1 MQKILNE
8 NKYNFKVCNEVFT
21 GGTHIMSI
29 LNATP
34 DSFFAD
40 SRLQDDAVLRAG
52 RFIEQ
57 GARILDIGGQ
67 STRPNAV
74 IVGEEEELNRVL
86 PVVQAVRAHYPD
98 IPISVDTFYPKV
110 ADACLDAGADMIND
124 VSCLA
129 YGGMD
134 EVIAKHGAAVCVMHD
149 RRRSQTDDM
158 FADKIQGLSEAVNK
172 LLFAGVSKDAILLD
186 GGIGFNKGKDEDWAL
201 LNGYKRLMDELADYP
216 FLLGTS
222 RKSLFGG
229 DVADRLAPTLEST
242 KSAAKWGVLFVRVH
256 DVAQNK
262 AAIDEV
268 LG

>member
-1 MQKILNE
+1 MQKIFN
-8 NKYNFKVCNEVFT
+8 NVKYNFKIRNEVFT
-21 GGTHIMSI
+21 GGTHIMAI

-52 RFIEQ
+52 KFIEQ

-67 STRPNAV
+67 STRPNAA
-74 IVGEEEELNRVL
+74 IVGEEEELSRVL
-86 PVVQAVRAHYPD
+86 PVVQAVRALYPD
-98 IPISVDTFYPKV
+98 VPISVDTFYPNV

-129 YGGMD
+129 YEGMTD
-134 EVIAKHGAAVCVMHD
+134 VIARHGAAVCVMHD
-149 RRRSQTDDM
+149 RRRTQTEDL
-158 FADKIQGLSEAVNK
+158 FADKKQGLSEAVKK
-172 LLFAGVSKDAILLD
+172 LLLAGVSKDAILLD
-186 GGIGFNKGKDEDWAL
+186 GGIGFNKGKDEDWTL
-201 LNGYKRLMDELADYP
+201 LNGYNRLMNELSEYP

-229 DVADRLAPTLEST
+229 DVADRLTPTLEST